1 MNKKVI
7 VVGGGAAGL
16 IAAGKAAEGAETI
29 LLEKMNRPGRKLSI
43 TGKGRCNLTNIAPL
57 PDFITRFGK
66 NGRFLRHA
74 FSLFFASELLDILEE
89 LGIGCVTERGGRV
102 FPKSGQARHIVDA
115 LVKWAVKQGVKIETL
130 SPVGY
135 LHVANG
141 SISGVQISYKSL
153 KNKDIPSGK
162 VYESDAV
169 ILATGG
175 LSYPATGSTGDGYRL
190 VEEVGHTIIPLRPAL
205 VPLETAGDK
214 VKRLQGL
221 SLKNVRAKMLVN
233 EKKRAGDFGEM
244 LFTHFGCSGPIIL
257 TLSRHFV
264 DALEAGEKPFLSIDL
279 KPALDERKL
288 NTRLLRDFDTH
299 GKMIFQ
305 NLLKGLLPA
314 KLIPVCIDETGIPA
328 GRLGNQI
335 TSEERKRLRIW
346 LKDFRFEV
354 TGHRSFKEA
363 VITAG
368 GVDVKEV
375 DPKTMQS
382 RKVKNL
388 YFAGEILD
396 IDADTGGYN
405 LQAAFSTGWLA
416 GLSAA
421 GS

>member
-29 LLEKMNRPGRKLSI
+29 LLEKMNRPGKKLSI

-57 PDFITRFGK
+57 SDFITHFGK

-74 FSLFFASELLDILEE
+74 FSLFFASELLSFFEE
-89 LGIGCVTERGGRV
+89 IGIDCVIERGGRV

-115 LVKWAVKQGVKIETL
+115 LVQWAVKQGVSIETL
-130 SPVGY
+130 SPVGH
-135 LHVANG
+135 LLLENSAA
-141 SISGVQISYKSL
+141 SGVQLSDKSI
-153 KNKDIPSGK
+153 KNMDVPAGK
-162 VYESDAV
+162 VYKADAV

-190 VEEVGHTIIPLRPAL
+190 VKAVGHTIIPLRPAL

-214 VKRLQGL
+214 AKGLQGL
-221 SLKNVRAKMLVN
+221 SLKNVKAKMLVN
-233 EKKRAGDFGEM
+233 GKKKAEDFGEM

-257 TLSRHFV
+257 TLSRHLV
-264 DALEAGEKPFLSIDL
+264 DALDAGEKPFLSIDL
-279 KPALDERKL
+279 KPALDDKKL
-288 NTRLLRDFDTH
+288 DVRLLRDFDTH
-299 GKMIFQ
+299 GKMLFQ

-328 GRLGNQI
+328 GRSGNQI
-335 TSEERKRLRIW
+335 TSEERKRLRMW

-368 GVDVKEV
+368 GVDLKEV
-375 DPKTMQS
+375 DPKTMES
-382 RKVKNL
+382 RKMKNL
-388 YFAGEILD
+388 YFAGEVLD

-416 GLSAA
+416 GLSAT
-421 GS
+421 GI